1 MKKPNNNLQMKV
13 KEVNDMDKLKELKG
27 KAIIDEMKVFS
38 EEVVY
43 IKLTTAK
50 VYKEAVEEILK
61 EAKVKEYDIE
71 LESLEYFEDLD
82 KESSEKVLDLII
94 LLSKQYWVIDYS
106 YDTII
111 LEAKDTRIGLKLDYV
126 F

>member
-27 KAIIDEMKVFS
+27 KVIIDEMKVFS

>member
-82 KESSEKVLDLII
+82 KESSKKVLDLII

>member
-1 MKKPNNNLQMKV
+1 MKKPNNNPQMKV
-13 KEVNDMDKLKELKG
+13 KEVNSMDKLMELKG
-27 KAIIDEMKVFS
+27 KVIIDEMKVFS

-43 IKLTTAK
+43 IKLTTAE

-94 LLSKQYWVIDYS
+94 LLSKQYWVIDYG
-106 YDTII
+106 YDTIL

>member
-1 MKKPNNNLQMKV
+1 MKKPNLQMKV

-94 LLSKQYWVIDYS
+94 LLSKQYWVIDYG

>member
-94 LLSKQYWVIDYS
+94 LLSKQYWVIDYG

>member
-1 MKKPNNNLQMKV
+1 
-13 KEVNDMDKLKELKG
+13 MDKLKELKG

-94 LLSKQYWVIDYS
+94 LLSKQYWVIDYG

>member
-27 KAIIDEMKVFS
+27 KVIIDEMKVFS

-94 LLSKQYWVIDYS
+94 LLSKQYWVIDYG